1 MIDDIEEQRLLARAR
16 RGLSPCE
23 LDEARVLAQLEQ
35 RLAEGSELQS
45 EPRESPTRSPA
56 TGSGRE
62 HRSEGARG
70 LRPRMAAL
78 LTAGAGALLLTAL
91 GSARVAQLWRANTHV
106 QRTSREGVTAPKAV
120 EAGGLVLVP
129 DKTLDNPGSVAQARQ
144 LPGTEAAQDSPVE
157 APLPAAPAAKAKRR
171 APPRCPKPDDCRA
184 LPAARVIASPP
195 PPPSPPP
202 EAVPSLR
209 AELEALK
216 SSERALRERQ
226 PARALDILANFE
238 REAHGGG
245 SMQQERAATQ
255 AMARCTLGQEHRPA
269 VYQAFVR
276 SYPRSA
282 YAERVRRSCEP
293 GP

>member
-23 LDEARVLAQLEQ
+23 LDEARVLAKLEQ

-78 LTAGAGALLLTAL
+78 LTAAAGALLLTAL
-91 GSARVAQLWRANTHV
+91 GSIRVARLWRADTHG
-106 QRTSREGVTAPKAV
+106 QRANHGGVTAPKAV
-120 EAGGLVLVP
+120 EAGGFLPVP
-129 DKTLDNPGSVAQARQ
+129 DEHLATSGSAAQAGQ
-144 LPGTEAAQDSPVE
+144 LPGTEAAQDSPVGP
-157 APLPAAPAAKAKRR
+157 PLSAAPAAKAKRR
-171 APPRCPKPDDCRA
+171 APPPCPKRDDCRM
-184 LPAARVIASPP
+184 LPAARVIAPSP
-195 PPPSPPP
+195 PPP

-216 SSERALRERQ
+216 SSERAVREHQ
-226 PARALDILANFE
+226 PARALEILASFE
-238 REAHGGG
+238 REAHGSG

-255 AMARCTLGQEHRPA
+255 AMARCALERAHGPSLYE
-269 VYQAFVR
+269 AFVR
-276 SYPRSA
+276 AYPRSA
-282 YAERVRRSCEP
+282 YAVRVRRSCEP